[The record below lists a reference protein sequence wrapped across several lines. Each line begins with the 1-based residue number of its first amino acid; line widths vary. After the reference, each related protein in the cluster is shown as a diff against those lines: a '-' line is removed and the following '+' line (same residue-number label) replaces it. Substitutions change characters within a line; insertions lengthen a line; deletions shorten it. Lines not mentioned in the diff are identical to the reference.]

1 MASKREAILEDL
13 RAVGDDLQS
22 LFETIVQ
29 DPKERQRRERRW
41 QILYGGL
48 SALGTVAARKAATRA
63 YGILT
68 GEAPP
73 AARAAARRK

>member
-1 MASKREAILEDL
+1 MASKREAVVEEL

-22 LFETIVQ
+22 LVETITR

-41 QILYGGL
+41 RILYG
-48 SALGTVAARKAATRA
+48 ALGAVATLGARRLATKA

-73 AARAAARRK
+73 GKGGGARK

>member
-1 MASKREAILEDL
+1 MASKREAVIEDL

-22 LFETIVQ
+22 LFESIVQ

-41 QILYGGL
+41 RILYGGL
-48 SALGTVAARKAATRA
+48 GAVATLVARRSATKA

-68 GEAPP
+68 GEGPP
-73 AARAAARRK
+73 ARRGAPRK